1 MIDACPVTAL
11 AMNKSTNGGQ
21 SVVLAFPNMGF
32 GDGGLC
38 DLSDP

>member
-1 MIDACPVTAL
+1 MIDACPATAL
-11 AMNKSTNGGQ
+11 AVNNSAKDGQ
-21 SVVLAFPNMGF
+21 SVVLAFPNVGF